1 MILGKGAILSLYM
14 NHKLNVKISTD
25 GELIG
30 VHDGLIAVLRSKY
43 FTKDQGL
50 TVEHNKLY
58 QENKTIILMDIN
70 GRSLISKRE
79 RNIKERYFFIKDHI

>member
-1 MILGKGAILSLYM
+1 MMILGKGAILSLYM

-43 FTKDQGL
+43 FTKDQG
-50 TVEHNKLY
+50 
-58 QENKTIILMDIN
+58 
-70 GRSLISKRE
+70 
-79 RNIKERYFFIKDHI
+79 